1 MRKYPKY
8 ELSKAQIEKID
19 LQRFRDSFAS
29 FIHSHEVGREYTKK
43 DFSEHL
49 LSDGFKQEEL
59 TIKINI
65 VNQAFSSLFHPCYLE
80 GGALLLFLKD
90 GSIIRTRYTPEYSD

>member
-29 FIHSHEVGREYTKK
+29 FIHSHEVGRE
-43 DFSEHL
+43 
-49 LSDGFKQEEL
+49 
-59 TIKINI
+59 
-65 VNQAFSSLFHPCYLE
+65 
-80 GGALLLFLKD
+80 
-90 GSIIRTRYTPEYSD
+90 